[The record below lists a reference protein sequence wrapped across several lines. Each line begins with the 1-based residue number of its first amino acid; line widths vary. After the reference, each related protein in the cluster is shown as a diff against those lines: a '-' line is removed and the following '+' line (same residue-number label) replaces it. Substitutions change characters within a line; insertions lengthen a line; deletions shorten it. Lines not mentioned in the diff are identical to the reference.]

1 MIGSRTLFASLALTA
16 IAAALTTLLLAGLG
30 PDWTAYAPANCVAK
44 RCFCELP
51 RVGALIVQPSNT
63 WSSFGF
69 VFAGILII
77 LLSRS
82 SGWRS
87 GLGREAAAW
96 FGATAIFVGVGSAL
110 LHATLTLW
118 GQFFDVAGMYLV
130 SGFGLTY
137 ALARWRDWSRKQ
149 AMVCYA
155 ALLAVLVA
163 LLAVVPEIRRE
174 VFNVV
179 MIAAVAAE
187 LVLARPRRPGVR
199 VSLFLAGIA
208 CNLVALAIW
217 MLDQR
222 EQFCRS
228 EALVQ
233 GHAVWHLLGAL
244 ALWLTFLYYR
254 GERAT
259 IQRAPG

>member
-1 MIGSRTLFASLALTA
+1 MIGSRNLFAALALTA
-16 IAAALTTLLLAGLG
+16 IAAVLTSVLLATLG
-30 PDWTAYAPANCVAK
+30 PDWTVFLPANCVAT

-51 RVGALIVQPSNT
+51 RANDLIVQPSNT
-63 WSSFGF
+63 WSSYGY
-69 VFAGILII
+69 VFAGMLII
-77 LLSRS
+77 LLSRGA
-82 SGWRS
+82 GWRS
-87 GLGREAAAW
+87 GFGRDAAAW

-137 ALARWRDWSRKQ
+137 ALARWRDWSRQQ
-149 AMVCYA
+149 AITCYTA
-155 ALLAVLVA
+155 VLAVLVTL
-163 LLAVVPEIRRE
+163 LLAVPELRRE
-174 VFNVV
+174 IFNLV
-179 MIAAVAAE
+179 MLAAVAAE

-208 CNLVALAIW
+208 SNLVALVIW
-217 MLDQR
+217 VLDQR
-222 EQFCRS
+222 AQFCRP

-244 ALWLTFLYYR
+244 ALWLSFLYYR
-254 GERAT
+254 SER
-259 IQRAPG
+259 RA